1 MGDIQMMIKLS
12 EKTNLE
18 GTFLQRG
25 RKRHEIMRSIIIT
38 GEVNDI
44 VDRLFIAKES
54 NDFDAFRDILLD
66 ELFLELNDNWWYVKR
81 LFNSDITKQQFL
93 DEYNIS
99 KTDICV
105 NSVGLCI
112 RLGVI

>member
-1 MGDIQMMIKLS
+1 MMIKLS

-25 RKRHEIMRSIIIT
+25 RKRHEIMKKTIVT
-38 GEVNDI
+38 GEVYNK

-66 ELFLELNDNWWYVKR
+66 ELFLELNGNWWYVKK
-81 LFNSDITKQQFL
+81 LFNSNITKQQFL

-105 NSVGLCI
+105 NSVEICI
-112 RLGVI
+112 CLGVI